1 MAASSGGKGGG
12 HVPQGVDGRRQA
24 PNRGLPQLQ
33 EAVGG
38 GDHRSMVSPM
48 SKSKEELEVS
58 SWVPLSLGK
67 LPHGVKKRQRR
78 PLDIKERCPHPLFS
92 LSMDC
97 FKTWVHQQQVQQVVQ
112 GDERR
117 YKSTTSTSHYRIRVV
132 QILLKTF

>member
-48 SKSKEELEVS
+48 SKSKEELEV
-58 SWVPLSLGK
+58 
-67 LPHGVKKRQRR
+67 
-78 PLDIKERCPHPLFS
+78 
-92 LSMDC
+92 
-97 FKTWVHQQQVQQVVQ
+97 HQQQVQQVVQ

-117 YKSTTSTSHYRIRVV
+117 YKSTTSTSHYRS
-132 QILLKTF
+132 

>member
-48 SKSKEELEVS
+48 SKSKEELEVENPS
-58 SWVPLSLGK
+58 RHAP
-67 LPHGVKKRQRR
+67 PH
-78 PLDIKERCPHPLFS
+78 LLCFFPLFLPPFFLFVVL
-92 LSMDC
+92 LSRLLGC
-97 FKTWVHQQQVQQVVQ
+97 
-112 GDERR
+112 
-117 YKSTTSTSHYRIRVV
+117 SRVYFEV
-132 QILLKTF
+132 LIFL